1 MTALTFLRD
10 EKDCPIHIGRKE
22 EDLTIHIVLLNLAL
36 HRLEVTLNPAHAN
49 RERITRLK
57 LFVCLASTGVKSP
70 GTMFPVRAR
79 EP

>member
-1 MTALTFLRD
+1 VTALTFLRD

-49 RERITRLK
+49 RERINQ
-57 LFVCLASTGVKSP
+57 VKALCVF
-70 GTMFPVRAR
+70 GEHRREIAR
-79 EP
+79 DNVSSSGS